1 MYGRRC
7 IAVGSPVSGIHR
19 SLLLSIMYFNI
30 NFLTPCSVPFEA
42 PALPSGEGN
51 RAPGLVPGEETYEM
65 CGSSAQSQRCFLCFL
80 RSCGPKTTCPP
91 PSLCPPLDPQSGIPL
106 SGQR

>member
-7 IAVGSPVSGIHR
+7 IAVGSPLSGIHR

-51 RAPGLVPGEETYEM
+51 RAPGLVPGEDTNEM
-65 CGSSAQSQRCFLCFL
+65 CGSSAQSHDA
-80 RSCGPKTTCPP
+80 SCASFEAVFQKQPAPHPP
-91 PSLCPPLDPQSGIPL
+91 
-106 SGQR
+106 